1 MTSVKL
7 GLELGSWK
15 QQAAVALEH
24 VLLHEVDQPARD
36 LKV

>member
-1 MTSVKL
+1 MTSVGLGTWKL
-7 GLELGSWK
+7 E
-15 QQAAVALEH
+15 AVALEH